1 MHPWLA
7 RCEQLFCRVVMV
19 DAVVFICIVANEQ
32 ATVDKLAASLLGVIG
47 DIQGGAVCRNTA
59 SFFGSRGDYA
69 LDTKYHVRL
78 YIGPS

>member
-47 DIQGGAVCRNTA
+47 DIQGGQFVGTRL
-59 SFFGSRGDYA
+59 FFWVEG
-69 LDTKYHVRL
+69 RL
-78 YIGPS
+78 CT